1 MCPMEPAIEHK
12 PHPYIKVLELATK
25 FLFMHVN
32 RIHSIDARP
41 HHWLASVGNTKG
53 KFDAKV
59 LARFNNRDVGILL
72 LNCNGRVLVVKSEV
86 CLSLMKNGAM
96 KTMTLFKA
104 YVFAKHWA

>member
-1 MCPMEPAIEHK
+1 MQGPI
-12 PHPYIKVLELATK
+12 TG
-25 FLFMHVN
+25 
-32 RIHSIDARP
+32 
-41 HHWLASVGNTKG
+41 WLRLVTLKEN
-53 KFDAKV
+53 FDAKV

-72 LNCNGRVLVVKSEV
+72 QNCNGRVLVVKSEV

>member
-1 MCPMEPAIEHK
+1 MQGPITGWFRLVTL
-12 PHPYIKVLELATK
+12 KV
-25 FLFMHVN
+25 N
-32 RIHSIDARP
+32 
-41 HHWLASVGNTKG
+41 
-53 KFDAKV
+53 FDAKV

-72 LNCNGRVLVVKSEV
+72 QNCNGRVLVVKSEV